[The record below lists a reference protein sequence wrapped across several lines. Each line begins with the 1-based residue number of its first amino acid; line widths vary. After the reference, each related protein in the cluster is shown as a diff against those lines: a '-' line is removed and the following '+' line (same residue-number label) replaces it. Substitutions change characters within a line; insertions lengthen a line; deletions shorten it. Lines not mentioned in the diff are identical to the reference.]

1 MLHGLTGRRTYGVLP
16 FQHGLGIDEEDGLR
30 VSLRGA
36 VRESVVAPPVGDDV
50 LRVAVCAVP
59 LMSNFTDVDA
69 LAAEPGVVVRFVDRA
84 EELVDADLVVVPGT
98 RGTVRALRWLRE
110 RGLADALARRAAEG
124 RPVLGIC
131 GGFQVLGEH
140 IEDDVESREG
150 SVAGLGLLPVRVRFA
165 REKTLARPVGEAL
178 GEPVEGY
185 EIHHGVAEVAGG
197 EAFLDGCRVGEMWG
211 THWHG
216 SLESDGFRRRFLAG
230 WRGRPAPLRPRART
244 SFAALREEQL
254 DLLGDLI
261 EEHADTDALLS
272 LIEKGA
278 PAGLPFIAPGAPVTG
293 GPGTRPRPPRPL
305 PERSFECHHAPRHQG
320 GPVSTPYPFTAL
332 VGQDD
337 LRLALLLNAVSPAVG
352 GVLVRGEKGT
362 AKSTAVRALSALL
375 PEVPVVAGCR
385 FSLRPGRRRPE
396 LPRRPARGGRRAA
409 RPARMVELPVG
420 ASEDRLVGA
429 LDIER
434 ALAEG
439 VKAFEPGLLA
449 DAHRGILYVDEVNL
463 LHDHLVDLLLDAAAM
478 GASYVEREGV
488 SVRHAARFLLVGTMN
503 PEEGELRPQLL
514 DRFGLTV
521 EVAASR
527 ETDQRVEVVR
537 RRLAHD
543 DDPEAF
549 AGRWADEEAALR
561 DRVVA
566 ARALLPQVVLGDGA
580 LRQIAA
586 TCAAFEVDG
595 MRADIVMARTAT
607 ALAAW
612 AGRTDVRS
620 EDVRQAAL
628 LALPHRRRR
637 NPFDAPGLDE
647 DKLDETLDEAREDDA
662 PEPPGSPEPPEG
674 DDDPD
679 GGPGGGGG
687 QPPADGGPDSPGLPP
702 QQSRDQA
709 EDRNQ
714 GEGAGQEDAPAPQ
727 APAAGGPGEQGAV
740 SAAEPFR
747 TRMLS
752 VPGIGEGA
760 AGRRSRA
767 RTEHGRTTGSR
778 RPRGALTKLHLAA
791 TVQAAAPHQRA
802 RGRSGTG
809 LVVRRDDLR
818 QATREGR
825 EGNLVLFV
833 VDASGSM
840 AARQRM
846 SAVKGAVLSL
856 LLDAYQRRDK
866 VGLVTF
872 RGSAAEVALPPTS
885 SVDAAAARL
894 ETLPTGGRTPLAAG
908 LLRAHDVLR
917 VERLRDA
924 ARRPLLVVVTD
935 GRATGGVEPVA
946 QAGRAARLFA
956 ADGVASVVVDCES
969 GYVRLGLAG
978 QLAGELGGTAVTLDE
993 LRADSIAGLVKDV
1006 QGHGN
1011 HSRKA
1016 A

>member
-1 MLHGLTGRRTYGVLP
+1 M
-16 FQHGLGIDEEDGLR
+16 
-30 VSLRGA
+30 
-36 VRESVVAPPVGDDV
+36 
-50 LRVAVCAVP
+50 
-59 LMSNFTDVDA
+59 N
-69 LAAEPGVVVRFVDRA
+69 
-84 EELVDADLVVVPGT
+84 
-98 RGTVRALRWLRE
+98 
-110 RGLADALARRAAEG
+110 
-124 RPVLGIC
+124 
-131 GGFQVLGEH
+131 
-140 IEDDVESREG
+140 
-150 SVAGLGLLPVRVRFA
+150 
-165 REKTLARPVGEAL
+165 
-178 GEPVEGY
+178 
-185 EIHHGVAEVAGG
+185 
-197 EAFLDGCRVGEMWG
+197 
-211 THWHG
+211 
-216 SLESDGFRRRFLAG
+216 
-230 WRGRPAPLRPRART
+230 
-244 SFAALREEQL
+244 
-254 DLLGDLI
+254 
-261 EEHADTDALLS
+261 
-272 LIEKGA
+272 
-278 PAGLPFIAPGAPVTG
+278 
-293 GPGTRPRPPRPL
+293 
-305 PERSFECHHAPRHQG
+305 
-320 GPVSTPYPFTAL
+320 TPYPFTAL

-337 LRLALLLNAVSPAVG
+337 LRLGLLLNAVSPAVG

-362 AKSTAVRALSALL
+362 AKSTAVRALAALM
-375 PEVPVVAGCR
+375 PEVDVVPGCR
-385 FSLRPGRRRPE
+385 FSCD
-396 LPRRPARGGRRAA
+396 PAAPDPACPDGPHETGSGAARAA
-409 RPARMVELPVG
+409 RTVELPVG

-434 ALAEG
+434 ALSEG

-527 ETDQRVEVVR
+527 DTDQRVEVVR
-537 RRLAHD
+537 RRLAYD
-543 DDPEAF
+543 ADPTAF
-549 AGRWADEEAALR
+549 AAKWADEEAALR
-561 DRVVA
+561 ARIAA
-566 ARALLPQVVLGDGA
+566 ARALLPGVRLGDGA

-612 AGRTDVRS
+612 AGRTDVLA

-647 DKLDETLDEAREDDA
+647 DKLDEALEQHGGE
-662 PEPPGSPEPPEG
+662 

-679 GGPGGGGG
+679 PDGPDGGGR
-687 QPPADGGPDSPGLPP
+687 PPRGDGPDTPP
-702 QQSRDQA
+702 RPDA
-709 EDRNQ
+709 E
-714 GEGAGQEDAPAPQ
+714 AGDTPAPAVPEQ
-727 APAAGGPGEQGAV
+727 GGEQEQGRSSGGGEQQPV
-740 SAAEPFR
+740 RAAEPFR
-747 TRMLS
+747 AKTLS
-752 VPGIGEGA
+752 VPGLGEGA

-767 RTEHGRTTGSR
+767 RTEHGRTTGAR
-778 RPRGALTKLHLAA
+778 RPHGALTKLHLSA
-791 TVQAAAPHQRA
+791 TVRAAAPHQRA
-802 RGRSGTG
+802 RGRSGPG

-846 SAVKGAVLSL
+846 GAVKGAVLSL

-872 RGSAAEVALPPTS
+872 RGRDAEVALPPTS

-894 ETLPTGGRTPLAAG
+894 EALPTGGRTPVAAG
-908 LLRAHDVLR
+908 LLKAHEVLR
-917 VERLRDA
+917 VERMRDPS
-924 ARRPLLVVVTD
+924 RRPLLVVVTD
-935 GRATGGVEPVA
+935 GRATGGPEPVA
-946 QAGRAARLFA
+946 LASRAARLHA
-956 ADGVASVVVDCES
+956 AEGTASVVVDCES
-969 GYVRLGLAG
+969 GPVRLGLAAD
-978 QLAGELGGTAVTLDE
+978 LARDLGSVAVTLDE

-1006 QGHGN
+1006 RGTD
-1011 HSRKA
+1011 RRA

>member
-1 MLHGLTGRRTYGVLP
+1 M
-16 FQHGLGIDEEDGLR
+16 
-30 VSLRGA
+30 
-36 VRESVVAPPVGDDV
+36 
-50 LRVAVCAVP
+50 
-59 LMSNFTDVDA
+59 
-69 LAAEPGVVVRFVDRA
+69 
-84 EELVDADLVVVPGT
+84 
-98 RGTVRALRWLRE
+98 
-110 RGLADALARRAAEG
+110 
-124 RPVLGIC
+124 
-131 GGFQVLGEH
+131 
-140 IEDDVESREG
+140 
-150 SVAGLGLLPVRVRFA
+150 
-165 REKTLARPVGEAL
+165 
-178 GEPVEGY
+178 
-185 EIHHGVAEVAGG
+185 
-197 EAFLDGCRVGEMWG
+197 
-211 THWHG
+211 
-216 SLESDGFRRRFLAG
+216 
-230 WRGRPAPLRPRART
+230 
-244 SFAALREEQL
+244 
-254 DLLGDLI
+254 
-261 EEHADTDALLS
+261 
-272 LIEKGA
+272 
-278 PAGLPFIAPGAPVTG
+278 
-293 GPGTRPRPPRPL
+293 
-305 PERSFECHHAPRHQG
+305 
-320 GPVSTPYPFTAL
+320 STPFPFTAV

-362 AKSTAVRALSALL
+362 AKSTAVRALSVLI
-375 PEVPVVAGCR
+375 PEVDVVAGCR
-385 FSLRPGRRRPE
+385 FSCAPASPDPACPDGPHEVGPGTK
-396 LPRRPARGGRRAA
+396 

-527 ETDQRVEVVR
+527 EPDQRVEVVR
-537 RRLAHD
+537 RRLAYD
-543 DDPEAF
+543 DDPEGF
-549 AGRWADEEAALR
+549 AARWDDEESAVRAR
-561 DRVVA
+561 IVA
-566 ARALLPQVVLGDGA
+566 ARELLPSVLLGDGA

-612 AGRTDVRS
+612 AGRTEVLA

-647 DKLDETLDEAREDDA
+647 DKLDETLEEF
-662 PEPPGSPEPPEG
+662 GGQGEG

-679 GGPGGGGG
+679 PDGPGGGG
-687 QPPADGGPDSPGLPP
+687 QPPQDGPEGDSPAGDVPA
-702 QQSRDQA
+702 QA
-709 EDRNQ
+709 ES
-714 GEGAGQEDAPAPQ
+714 GEGGQPQ
-727 APAAGGPGEQGAV
+727 GGGEQSPV
-740 SAAEPFR
+740 RAAEPFR
-747 TRMLS
+747 TKVLS
-752 VPGIGEGA
+752 VPGLGEGA

-778 RPRGALTKLHLAA
+778 RPQGALTKLHLAA
-791 TVQAAAPHQRA
+791 TVQAAAPHQLA
-802 RGRSGTG
+802 RGRSGRG

-894 ETLPTGGRTPLAAG
+894 ESLPTGGRTPLAAG

-924 ARRPLLVVVTD
+924 ARRPLVVVVTD
-935 GRATGGVEPVA
+935 GRATGGPEPVA
-946 QAGRAARLFA
+946 LAGRAARLFA
-956 ADGVASVVVDCES
+956 ADSVASVVVDCEA
-969 GYVRLGLAG
+969 GAVRLGLAG
-978 QLAGELGGTAVTLDE
+978 QLAVELGGTAVTLDE
-993 LRADSIAGLVKDV
+993 LRADSLAGLVRDV
-1006 QGHGN
+1006 QGN
-1011 HSRKA
+1011 SRRA

>member
-1 MLHGLTGRRTYGVLP
+1 MTTP
-16 FQHGLGIDEEDGLR
+16 F
-30 VSLRGA
+30 
-36 VRESVVAPPVGDDV
+36 
-50 LRVAVCAVP
+50 
-59 LMSNFTDVDA
+59 
-69 LAAEPGVVVRFVDRA
+69 
-84 EELVDADLVVVPGT
+84 
-98 RGTVRALRWLRE
+98 
-110 RGLADALARRAAEG
+110 
-124 RPVLGIC
+124 
-131 GGFQVLGEH
+131 
-140 IEDDVESREG
+140 
-150 SVAGLGLLPVRVRFA
+150 
-165 REKTLARPVGEAL
+165 
-178 GEPVEGY
+178 
-185 EIHHGVAEVAGG
+185 
-197 EAFLDGCRVGEMWG
+197 
-211 THWHG
+211 
-216 SLESDGFRRRFLAG
+216 
-230 WRGRPAPLRPRART
+230 
-244 SFAALREEQL
+244 
-254 DLLGDLI
+254 
-261 EEHADTDALLS
+261 
-272 LIEKGA
+272 
-278 PAGLPFIAPGAPVTG
+278 
-293 GPGTRPRPPRPL
+293 
-305 PERSFECHHAPRHQG
+305 
-320 GPVSTPYPFTAL
+320 PFTAV

-375 PEVPVVAGCR
+375 PQVDVVPGCR
-385 FSLRPGRRRPE
+385 FSCDPGSPD
-396 LPRRPARGGRRAA
+396 PACPDGPHEPGSGTA

-527 ETDQRVEVVR
+527 EPDQRVEVVR

-543 DDPEAF
+543 DDPAAF
-549 AGRWADEEAALR
+549 AARWAEEEAAVR
-561 DRVVA
+561 QRIVA
-566 ARALLPQVVLGDGA
+566 ARGLLPSVRLGDGA

-612 AGRTDVRS
+612 AGRTDVLA

-647 DKLDETLDEAREDDA
+647 DKLDETLQEFGG
-662 PEPPGSPEPPEG
+662 PE

-679 GGPGGGGG
+679 PGPDGPGGGGG
-687 QPPADGGPDSPGLPP
+687 QPAPDDGGPQGGDTPA
-702 QQSRDQA
+702 QA
-709 EDRNQ
+709 ES
-714 GEGAGQEDAPAPQ
+714 GEGGEPQPSSAGA
-727 APAAGGPGEQGAV
+727 GEQSAV
-740 SAAEPFR
+740 RASEPFR
-747 TRMLS
+747 TKVLS
-752 VPGIGEGA
+752 VPGLGEGA

-767 RTEHGRTTGSR
+767 RTEHGRTIGAR

-791 TVQAAAPHQRA
+791 TVQAAAPYQRA
-802 RGRSGTG
+802 RGRSGPG

-818 QATREGR
+818 QAAREGR

-866 VGLVTF
+866 VGLVAF
-872 RGSAAEVALPPTS
+872 RGRDAQVALPPTS
-885 SVDAAAARL
+885 SVDAAAGRL
-894 ETLPTGGRTPLAAG
+894 ESLPTGGRTPLAAG
-908 LLRAHDVLR
+908 LLKAHEVLR
-917 VERLRDA
+917 VERLRDP
-924 ARRPLLVVVTD
+924 ARRPLVVVVTD
-935 GRATGGVEPVA
+935 GRATGGPEPVA
-946 QAGRAARLFA
+946 LAGRAARLFA
-956 ADGVASVVVDCES
+956 AEGVASVVVDCES
-969 GYVRLGLAG
+969 GPVRLGLAG
-978 QLAGELGGTAVTLDE
+978 QLASELGGTAVTLDE
-993 LRADSIAGLVKDV
+993 LRADSIAGLVRDV
-1006 QGHGN
+1006 QGT
-1011 HSRKA
+1011 SRRA

>member
-1 MLHGLTGRRTYGVLP
+1 M
-16 FQHGLGIDEEDGLR
+16 
-30 VSLRGA
+30 
-36 VRESVVAPPVGDDV
+36 
-50 LRVAVCAVP
+50 
-59 LMSNFTDVDA
+59 N
-69 LAAEPGVVVRFVDRA
+69 
-84 EELVDADLVVVPGT
+84 
-98 RGTVRALRWLRE
+98 
-110 RGLADALARRAAEG
+110 
-124 RPVLGIC
+124 
-131 GGFQVLGEH
+131 
-140 IEDDVESREG
+140 
-150 SVAGLGLLPVRVRFA
+150 
-165 REKTLARPVGEAL
+165 
-178 GEPVEGY
+178 
-185 EIHHGVAEVAGG
+185 
-197 EAFLDGCRVGEMWG
+197 
-211 THWHG
+211 
-216 SLESDGFRRRFLAG
+216 
-230 WRGRPAPLRPRART
+230 
-244 SFAALREEQL
+244 
-254 DLLGDLI
+254 
-261 EEHADTDALLS
+261 
-272 LIEKGA
+272 
-278 PAGLPFIAPGAPVTG
+278 
-293 GPGTRPRPPRPL
+293 
-305 PERSFECHHAPRHQG
+305 
-320 GPVSTPYPFTAL
+320 TPYPFTAL

-375 PEVPVVAGCR
+375 PEVAVVSGCR
-385 FSLRPGRRRPE
+385 FSCDPAAPDPNCPDGPHESVAADGR
-396 LPRRPARGGRRAA
+396 A
-409 RPARMVELPVG
+409 ARMVELPVG

-434 ALAEG
+434 ALSEG

-527 ETDQRVEVVR
+527 EPDQRVEVVR
-537 RRLAHD
+537 RRLAYD
-543 DDPEAF
+543 DDPAAF
-549 AGRWADEEAALR
+549 AARFAADEAELR
-561 DRVVA
+561 DRIVA
-566 ARALLPQVVLGDGA
+566 ARALLPNVRLGDAA

-612 AGRTDVRS
+612 AGREDVAA

-647 DKLDETLDEAREDDA
+647 DKLDETLEEFGD
-662 PEPPGSPEPPEG
+662 PEEQ
-674 DDDPD
+674 DDDPEPDPEPD
-679 GGPGGGGG
+679 GPGDPDGPGGPDGGG
-687 QPPADGGPDSPGLPP
+687 QPPQGGDGPEVPP
-702 QQSRDQA
+702 Q
-709 EDRNQ
+709 
-714 GEGAGQEDAPAPQ
+714 GGAAEDAPRPESTEQETDQEREQQPAASTAPEQ
-727 APAAGGPGEQGAV
+727 APVGA
-740 SAAEPFR
+740 SEPFR
-747 TRMLS
+747 AKLLT
-752 VPGIGEGA
+752 VPGTGAGA

-778 RPRGALTKLHLAA
+778 RPQGALGKLHLAA
-791 TVQAAAPHQRA
+791 TVQAAAPHQHA
-802 RGRSGTG
+802 RGRSGPG

-825 EGNLVLFV
+825 EGNLVLFA

-872 RGSAAEVALPPTS
+872 RGKGAEVALPPTS

-894 ETLPTGGRTPLAAG
+894 EQLPTGGRTPLSEG

-917 VERLRDA
+917 VERLRDP
-924 ARRPLLVVVTD
+924 ARRALLVVVTD
-935 GRATGGVEPVA
+935 GRATGGPEPVA
-946 QAGRAARLFA
+946 RAARAAGLFA
-956 ADGVASVVVDCES
+956 AEGVASVTVDCET
-969 GYVRLGLAG
+969 GPVRLGLAAE
-978 QLAGELGGTAVTLDE
+978 LARNLGGSAVTLDE
-993 LRADSIAGLVKDV
+993 LRADNIAGLVRDV
-1006 QGHGN
+1006 RDAAGSSS
-1011 HSRKA
+1011 HSSISSTSSIRKA

>member
-1 MLHGLTGRRTYGVLP
+1 MTTP
-16 FQHGLGIDEEDGLR
+16 F
-30 VSLRGA
+30 
-36 VRESVVAPPVGDDV
+36 
-50 LRVAVCAVP
+50 
-59 LMSNFTDVDA
+59 
-69 LAAEPGVVVRFVDRA
+69 
-84 EELVDADLVVVPGT
+84 
-98 RGTVRALRWLRE
+98 
-110 RGLADALARRAAEG
+110 
-124 RPVLGIC
+124 
-131 GGFQVLGEH
+131 
-140 IEDDVESREG
+140 
-150 SVAGLGLLPVRVRFA
+150 
-165 REKTLARPVGEAL
+165 
-178 GEPVEGY
+178 
-185 EIHHGVAEVAGG
+185 
-197 EAFLDGCRVGEMWG
+197 
-211 THWHG
+211 
-216 SLESDGFRRRFLAG
+216 
-230 WRGRPAPLRPRART
+230 
-244 SFAALREEQL
+244 
-254 DLLGDLI
+254 
-261 EEHADTDALLS
+261 
-272 LIEKGA
+272 
-278 PAGLPFIAPGAPVTG
+278 
-293 GPGTRPRPPRPL
+293 
-305 PERSFECHHAPRHQG
+305 
-320 GPVSTPYPFTAL
+320 PFTAV

-362 AKSTAVRALSALL
+362 AKSTAVRALSVLL
-375 PEVPVVAGCR
+375 PTVDVVAGCR
-385 FSLRPGRRRPE
+385 FSCDPAAPDPGCPDGPHNPPGAFE
-396 LPRRPARGGRRAA
+396 S

-488 SVRHAARFLLVGTMN
+488 SVRHAAKFLLVGTMN

-527 ETDQRVEVVR
+527 EPDQRVEVVR
-537 RRLAHD
+537 RRLAYD
-543 DDPEAF
+543 DDPAGF
-549 AGRWADEEAALR
+549 AARWADEEAAVR
-561 DRVVA
+561 QRVVA
-566 ARALLPQVVLGDGA
+566 ARALLPSVRLGDGA

-612 AGRTDVRS
+612 AGRTDVLA

-647 DKLDETLDEAREDDA
+647 DRLDRTLEEFSGEDEAEAADED
-662 PEPPGSPEPPEG
+662 E
-674 DDDPD
+674 DPD
-679 GGPGGGGG
+679 PDGPGGGGG
-687 QPPADGGPDSPGLPP
+687 GPAPDDGGPQGGDTGARPEPG
-702 QQSRDQA
+702 
-709 EDRNQ
+709 ED
-714 GEGAGQEDAPAPQ
+714 GEPQ
-727 APAAGGPGEQGAV
+727 APGGSGEQAPTR
-740 SAAEPFR
+740 SAEPFR
-747 TRMLS
+747 TKVLT
-752 VPGIGEGA
+752 VPGIGAGA

-767 RTEHGRTTGSR
+767 RTEHGRTTGAR

-802 RGRSGTG
+802 RGRSGLG

-894 ETLPTGGRTPLAAG
+894 EALPTGGRTPLAAG

-917 VERLRDA
+917 VERLRDP
-924 ARRPLLVVVTD
+924 ARRALMVVVTD
-935 GRATGGVEPVA
+935 GRATGGPEPVA
-946 QAGRAARLFA
+946 LAGRAARLFA
-956 ADGVASVVVDCES
+956 ADQVASVVVDCES
-969 GYVRLGLAG
+969 GPVRLGLAG
-978 QLAGELGGTAVTLDE
+978 ELASELGGTAVTLGE

-1006 QGHGN
+1006 Q
-1011 HSRKA
+1011 RRA

>member
-1 MLHGLTGRRTYGVLP
+1 MTTP
-16 FQHGLGIDEEDGLR
+16 F
-30 VSLRGA
+30 
-36 VRESVVAPPVGDDV
+36 
-50 LRVAVCAVP
+50 
-59 LMSNFTDVDA
+59 
-69 LAAEPGVVVRFVDRA
+69 
-84 EELVDADLVVVPGT
+84 
-98 RGTVRALRWLRE
+98 
-110 RGLADALARRAAEG
+110 
-124 RPVLGIC
+124 
-131 GGFQVLGEH
+131 
-140 IEDDVESREG
+140 
-150 SVAGLGLLPVRVRFA
+150 
-165 REKTLARPVGEAL
+165 
-178 GEPVEGY
+178 
-185 EIHHGVAEVAGG
+185 
-197 EAFLDGCRVGEMWG
+197 
-211 THWHG
+211 
-216 SLESDGFRRRFLAG
+216 
-230 WRGRPAPLRPRART
+230 
-244 SFAALREEQL
+244 
-254 DLLGDLI
+254 
-261 EEHADTDALLS
+261 
-272 LIEKGA
+272 
-278 PAGLPFIAPGAPVTG
+278 
-293 GPGTRPRPPRPL
+293 
-305 PERSFECHHAPRHQG
+305 
-320 GPVSTPYPFTAL
+320 PFTAV

-375 PEVPVVAGCR
+375 PEVAVVPGCR
-385 FSLRPGRRRPE
+385 FSCDPSAPD
-396 LPRRPARGGRRAA
+396 PACPDGPHETGGGAA

-527 ETDQRVEVVR
+527 EPDQRVEVVR
-537 RRLAHD
+537 RRLAYD
-543 DDPEAF
+543 DDPAGF
-549 AGRWADEEAALR
+549 ATRWAEEEAAVR
-561 DRVVA
+561 ARIVA
-566 ARALLPQVVLGDGA
+566 ARELLPSVRLGDGA

-612 AGRTDVRS
+612 AGRTDVLA

-647 DKLDETLDEAREDDA
+647 DKLDETLEEF
-662 PEPPGSPEPPEG
+662 GG

-679 GGPGGGGG
+679 TDPDGPDGGGG
-687 QPPADGGPDSPGLPP
+687 QPPAEGPESPQGGGD
-702 QQSRDQA
+702 A
-709 EDRNQ
+709 EAPAEA
-714 GEGAGQEDAPAPQ
+714 GEAGEAEQPAGAGS
-727 APAAGGPGEQGAV
+727 GERSPVG
-740 SAAEPFR
+740 AAEPFR
-747 TRMLS
+747 TKVLS

-767 RTEHGRTTGSR
+767 RTEHGRTTGAR
-778 RPRGALTKLHLAA
+778 RPNGALTKLHLAA

-802 RGRSGTG
+802 RGRSGPG

-825 EGNLVLFV
+825 ESNLVLFV

-846 SAVKGAVLSL
+846 SAVKGAVVSL

-872 RGSAAEVALPPTS
+872 RGSAADVALPPTS

-894 ETLPTGGRTPLAAG
+894 ESLPTGGRTPLAAG
-908 LLRAHDVLR
+908 LLKAHDVLR
-917 VERLRDA
+917 VERLRDP
-924 ARRPLLVVVTD
+924 ARRPLVVVVTD
-935 GRATGGVEPVA
+935 GRATGGPEPVA
-946 QAGRAARLFA
+946 LASRAARLFA
-956 ADGVASVVVDCES
+956 AEGVASVVVDCES
-969 GYVRLGLAG
+969 GPVRLGLAG
-978 QLAGELGGTAVTLDE
+978 RLAGELGGSAVTLDE
-993 LRADSIAGLVKDV
+993 LRADSIAGLVRDV
-1006 QGHGN
+1006 QGT
-1011 HSRKA
+1011 SRRA

>member
-1 MLHGLTGRRTYGVLP
+1 M
-16 FQHGLGIDEEDGLR
+16 
-30 VSLRGA
+30 
-36 VRESVVAPPVGDDV
+36 
-50 LRVAVCAVP
+50 
-59 LMSNFTDVDA
+59 
-69 LAAEPGVVVRFVDRA
+69 
-84 EELVDADLVVVPGT
+84 
-98 RGTVRALRWLRE
+98 
-110 RGLADALARRAAEG
+110 
-124 RPVLGIC
+124 
-131 GGFQVLGEH
+131 
-140 IEDDVESREG
+140 
-150 SVAGLGLLPVRVRFA
+150 
-165 REKTLARPVGEAL
+165 
-178 GEPVEGY
+178 
-185 EIHHGVAEVAGG
+185 
-197 EAFLDGCRVGEMWG
+197 
-211 THWHG
+211 
-216 SLESDGFRRRFLAG
+216 
-230 WRGRPAPLRPRART
+230 
-244 SFAALREEQL
+244 
-254 DLLGDLI
+254 
-261 EEHADTDALLS
+261 
-272 LIEKGA
+272 
-278 PAGLPFIAPGAPVTG
+278 
-293 GPGTRPRPPRPL
+293 
-305 PERSFECHHAPRHQG
+305 
-320 GPVSTPYPFTAL
+320 STPFPFTAV

-362 AKSTAVRALSALL
+362 AKSTAVRALSALMPTL
-375 PEVPVVAGCR
+375 DVVSGCR
-385 FSLRPGRRRPE
+385 FSCDPDSPDPACPDGPHEPGAFE
-396 LPRRPARGGRRAA
+396 TRPARL
-409 RPARMVELPVG
+409 VELPVG

-488 SVRHAARFLLVGTMN
+488 SVRHASKFLLVGTMN

-527 ETDQRVEVVR
+527 EPDQRVEVVR

-543 DDPEAF
+543 DDPAGF
-549 AGRWADEEAALR
+549 AARWADEETAVR
-561 DRVVA
+561 RRIVA
-566 ARALLPQVVLGDGA
+566 ARELLPSVRLGDGA

-612 AGRTDVRS
+612 AGRTDVLA

-647 DKLDETLDEAREDDA
+647 DKLDETLEEFSG
-662 PEPPGSPEPPEG
+662 E
-674 DDDPD
+674 DDPD
-679 GGPGGGGG
+679 GDGGGPGGGGG
-687 QPPADGGPDSPGLPP
+687 QPAPDDGP
-702 QQSRDQA
+702 QDGDTGARPEA
-709 EDRNQ
+709 
-714 GEGAGQEDAPAPQ
+714 GEG
-727 APAAGGPGEQGAV
+727 GEPRASGASEQSPV
-740 SAAEPFR
+740 RAAEPFR
-747 TRMLS
+747 AKVLS

-767 RTEHGRTTGSR
+767 RTEHGRTTGAR

-802 RGRSGTG
+802 RGRSGPG

-894 ETLPTGGRTPLAAG
+894 ESLPTGGRTPLAAG

-917 VERLRDA
+917 VERLRDP
-924 ARRPLLVVVTD
+924 ARRALVVVVTD
-935 GRATGGVEPVA
+935 GRATGGPEPVA
-946 QAGRAARLFA
+946 LAGRAARLFA

-969 GYVRLGLAG
+969 GPVRLGLAG

-1006 QGHGN
+1006 Q
-1011 HSRKA
+1011 RRA

>member
-1 MLHGLTGRRTYGVLP
+1 MTTP
-16 FQHGLGIDEEDGLR
+16 F
-30 VSLRGA
+30 
-36 VRESVVAPPVGDDV
+36 
-50 LRVAVCAVP
+50 
-59 LMSNFTDVDA
+59 
-69 LAAEPGVVVRFVDRA
+69 
-84 EELVDADLVVVPGT
+84 
-98 RGTVRALRWLRE
+98 
-110 RGLADALARRAAEG
+110 
-124 RPVLGIC
+124 
-131 GGFQVLGEH
+131 
-140 IEDDVESREG
+140 
-150 SVAGLGLLPVRVRFA
+150 
-165 REKTLARPVGEAL
+165 
-178 GEPVEGY
+178 
-185 EIHHGVAEVAGG
+185 
-197 EAFLDGCRVGEMWG
+197 
-211 THWHG
+211 
-216 SLESDGFRRRFLAG
+216 
-230 WRGRPAPLRPRART
+230 
-244 SFAALREEQL
+244 
-254 DLLGDLI
+254 
-261 EEHADTDALLS
+261 
-272 LIEKGA
+272 
-278 PAGLPFIAPGAPVTG
+278 
-293 GPGTRPRPPRPL
+293 
-305 PERSFECHHAPRHQG
+305 
-320 GPVSTPYPFTAL
+320 PFTAV

-375 PEVPVVAGCR
+375 PEVAVVPGCR
-385 FSLRPGRRRPE
+385 FSCD
-396 LPRRPARGGRRAA
+396 PAAPDPACPDGPHETGSGAQ

-527 ETDQRVEVVR
+527 EPDQRVEVVR
-537 RRLAHD
+537 RRLAYD
-543 DDPEAF
+543 DDP
-549 AGRWADEEAALR
+549 AGFTERWADEESSVRAQII
-561 DRVVA
+561 A
-566 ARALLPQVVLGDGA
+566 ARALLPSVRLGDGA

-612 AGRTDVRS
+612 AGRTDVLA

-647 DKLDETLDEAREDDA
+647 NKLDDTLEEFAEQ
-662 PEPPGSPEPPEG
+662 EQSPE
-674 DDDPD
+674 DDDPGPD
-679 GGPGGGGG
+679 GPDGPGGGGG
-687 QPPADGGPDSPGLPP
+687 QSPEDDSDGP
-702 QQSRDQA
+702 QGGDTGAQPEA
-709 EDRNQ
+709 
-714 GEGAGQEDAPAPQ
+714 GEGGQPQ
-727 APAAGGPGEQGAV
+727 PSGSGEQQPVRA
-740 SAAEPFR
+740 SEPFR
-747 TRMLS
+747 TKALS

-778 RPRGALTKLHLAA
+778 RPQGALTKLHLAA
-791 TVQAAAPHQRA
+791 TVQAAAPHQLA
-802 RGRSGTG
+802 RGRAGRG

-872 RGSAAEVALPPTS
+872 RGSAADVALPPTS
-885 SVDAAAARL
+885 SVDAAAVRL
-894 ETLPTGGRTPLAAG
+894 ESLPTGGRTPLAAG
-908 LLRAHDVLR
+908 LLKARDVLR
-917 VERLRDA
+917 VERLRDP
-924 ARRPLLVVVTD
+924 ARRALVVVVTD
-935 GRATGGVEPVA
+935 GRATGGPEPVA
-946 QAGRAARLFA
+946 LAGRAARLFA

-969 GYVRLGLAG
+969 GPVRLGLAR
-978 QLAGELGGTAVTLDE
+978 QLAGELDGTAVTLDE

-1006 QGHGN
+1006 Q
-1011 HSRKA
+1011 RRA